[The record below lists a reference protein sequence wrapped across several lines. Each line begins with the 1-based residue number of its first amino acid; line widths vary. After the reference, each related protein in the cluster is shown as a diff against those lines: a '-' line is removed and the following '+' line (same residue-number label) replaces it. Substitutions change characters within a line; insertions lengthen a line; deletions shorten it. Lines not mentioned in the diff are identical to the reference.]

1 MKEWKGKTMRAC
13 LISVLVATF
22 FFGMG
27 IISDVSAERKSIKI
41 WNTLAMTGPA
51 SSHYR
56 PIWYAIDSYW
66 KVVNERDGGVGGIP
80 VEVIAH
86 DNQYN
91 IQKVLTGY
99 ARIRQ
104 DPHILMTCSSMSA
117 IQEALKPKLM
127 EDNMPMVAA
136 GSVAVNT
143 RPTTQFSP
151 LGDYTLMAG
160 AWIKWFKEN
169 WEKEGGIGPIKI
181 GAILQPI
188 GCFRDDW
195 AGIQKFARD
204 MQVEVV
210 GHAEVP
216 LAPGEYT
223 PELLKLKSNGA
234 NLIFAGTIAS
244 TLVPL
249 MKDAYKL
256 GLTKKIKF
264 ISSAAV
270 SGTYVITE
278 LAGKAAEGLYGVYFG
293 DHNADTEAARE
304 MVAATNKYHN
314 FNKYELANAAGW
326 WYMWLIHKAFDSAA
340 NKVGASAM
348 THQDVLA
355 ALQGMGKIDAPPG
368 MSGPLDFTDANP
380 LTMGGTTASIIK
392 VVNGKHVRCE
402 PKLLKLPFHKPEAF
416 KEFRK

>member
-1 MKEWKGKTMRAC
+1 MKKGKRQILKAC
-13 LISVLVATF
+13 FVSVLVAVFLIGT
-22 FFGMG
+22 G
-27 IISDVSAERKSIKI
+27 INKDVNAERKSIKI

-51 SSHYR
+51 ASHYR
-56 PIWYAIDSYW
+56 PIWYALDSYW
-66 KVVNERDGGVGGIP
+66 KVVNKRDGGIGGIP
-80 VEVIAH
+80 VQVIAH

-99 ARIRQ
+99 ARIRK
-104 DPHILMTCSSMSA
+104 DPDILMTCSSMSA
-117 IQEALKPKLM
+117 IQEALKPKLL
-127 EDNMPMVAA
+127 EDGMPMVAA

-143 RPTTQFSP
+143 RPTTQYTP

-160 AWIKWFKEN
+160 AWIKWFKNN
-169 WEKEGGIGPIKI
+169 WKKEGGVGPIKI

-204 MQVEVV
+204 MGVEVV

-223 PELLKLKSNGA
+223 PELLKLKAKGA
-234 NLIFAGTIAS
+234 NLIFTGTIAS

-264 ISSAAV
+264 ISSSAV
-270 SGTYVITE
+270 SGTDVIID
-278 LAGKAAEGLYGVYFG
+278 LAGKAAEGLYGIYFG
-293 DHNADTEAARE
+293 DHNANTEAAKE
-304 MVAATNKYHN
+304 MVAATTKYHK
-314 FNKYELANAAGW
+314 FAKYELANSAGW
-326 WYMWLIHKAFDSAA
+326 WYMWLIHEAFNLASK
-340 NKVGASAM
+340 KVGADKM
-348 THQDVLA
+348 THKDVLKV
-355 ALQGMGKIDAPPG
+355 LEGMGKIDAPPG
-368 MSGPLDFTDANP
+368 MCGPLDFTDANP
-380 LTMGGTTASIIK
+380 LTMGGSTASLIK
-392 VVNGKHVRCE
+392 VVNGKHVRYE
-402 PKLLKLPFHKPEAF
+402 PKLLKLPFHKPEEF